1 MHSNQPTLNIRQ
13 KQSLKTG
20 LKRWVVIGALA
31 LSGAV
36 TATSLSADELKL
48 AHFSS
53 TKYHLHNEMFLP
65 LAEQLAEA
73 TGGATTIRVY
83 PGGELG
89 KGPAKQFDRVIDGV
103 ADMVYA
109 LPGYTASKFKK
120 TLLVELP
127 GVIPGDNDITA
138 KIWDNIDHLEKEF
151 KRTKLLGLWSSRPG
165 SLLMANKKIEKMS
178 DLKGLKI
185 RVPSKNTGRVAEAW
199 GATAVSM
206 PITQVY
212 TSMETG
218 VVDGALVDTSVLSSF
233 KLGEVT
239 KYVTQGMVGSNSLFM
254 LVMNRDSWN
263 GLDADTQAKL
273 EDMTGKDMSLAGNV
287 TMSTSAVKAEEKWVA
302 GGGEII
308 MLSDESAA
316 EFDQASAALA
326 EKIIGELEADGI
338 KAAAWAEALRK

>member
-1 MHSNQPTLNIRQ
+1 MKHSTNKKFRKLIVGSAVAALTVA
-13 KQSLKTG
+13 SSAMS
-20 LKRWVVIGALA
+20 VVM
-31 LSGAV
+31 
-36 TATSLSADELKL
+36 ADELKL

-53 TKYHLHNEMFLP
+53 IKYHLHNEMFLP
-65 LAEQLAEA
+65 LAEKISAA
-73 TGGATTIRVY
+73 TDGKTTIRVY

-89 KGPAKQFDRVIDGV
+89 KGPVKQYDRVIDGV
-103 ADMVYA
+103 ADIVYA

-127 GVIPGDNDITA
+127 GVIPGDADITG

-218 VVDGALVDTSVLSSF
+218 VVDGALVDTSVLGSF

-239 KYVTQGMVGSNSLFM
+239 KYVTQGMIGSNSLFM
-254 LVMNRDSWN
+254 LVMNRDSWD

-273 EDMTGKDMSLAGNV
+273 EEMTGKEMSLEGNV
-287 TMSTSAVKAEEKWVA
+287 TMSTSAVKAEKKWVE

-308 MLSDESAA
+308 TLSAGAAA
-316 EFDQASAALA
+316 EFDAASAALA
-326 EKIIGELEADGI
+326 EKLIGELEGDGL
-338 KAAAWAEALRK
+338 KAAAWADALKQ

>member
-1 MHSNQPTLNIRQ
+1 MPFDKFRSVLTFSAMVLGA
-13 KQSLKTG
+13 SMG
-20 LKRWVVIGALA
+20 SSVV
-31 LSGAV
+31 
-36 TATSLSADELKL
+36 SAGELKL

-65 LAEQLAEA
+65 LAEKIAEI
-73 TGGATTIRVY
+73 TGGETTMRVY

-89 KGPAKQFDRVIDGV
+89 KGPVKQYDRAIDGV
-103 ADMVYA
+103 ADIVYA
-109 LPGYTASKFKK
+109 LPGYTASQFSK

-127 GVIPGDNDITA
+127 GVVPGDTDITG
-138 KIWDNIDHLEKEF
+138 KIWDNIDHLEEEF

-165 SLLMANKKIEKMS
+165 SLLMADKKIESMA

-212 TSMETG
+212 QSMETG
-218 VVDGALVDTSVLSSF
+218 VVDGALVDTSVLGSF

-239 KYVTQGMVGSNSLFM
+239 KYVTQGMIGSNSLFM
-254 LVMNRDSWN
+254 LVMNRDSWD

-273 EDMTGKDMSLAGNV
+273 ESITGKEMSLGGNV
-287 TMSTSAVKAEEKWVA
+287 TMTNAAVSSEKAWVES
-302 GGGEII
+302 GGEIVA
-308 MLSDESAA
+308 LSADAAA
-316 EFDQASAALA
+316 EFDAASAALA
-326 EKIIGELEADGI
+326 EQLIAELESEGI
-338 KAAAWAEALRK
+338 KAADWAAALK

>member
-1 MHSNQPTLNIRQ
+1 MLFKKPL
-13 KQSLKTG
+13 
-20 LKRWVVIGALA
+20 
-31 LSGAV
+31 V
-36 TATSLSADELKL
+36 TATSALTLSLSLGASIGASLFTTAVVADELKL

-65 LAEQLAEA
+65 LAEKLAEA
-73 TGGATTIRVY
+73 TGGDTTVRVY

-89 KGPAKQFDRVIDGV
+89 KGPAKQYDRVLDGV
-103 ADMVYA
+103 ADLVYA
-109 LPGYTASKFKK
+109 LPGYTASQFKK

-127 GVIPGDNDITA
+127 GVIPGEEDITG
-138 KIWDNIDHLEKEF
+138 KMWDNIEHLQDDF

-165 SLLMANKKIEKMS
+165 SLLMANKKVESMA

-239 KYVTQGMVGSNSLFM
+239 NYVTQGMIGSNSLFM

-263 GLDADTQAKL
+263 DLDKDTQAKL
-273 EDMTGKDMSLAGNV
+273 EDMTGKELSLGGNE
-287 TMSTSAVKAEEKWVA
+287 TMSVSAVKAEEAWVA
-302 GGGEII
+302 SGGEIVQ
-308 MLSDESAA
+308 LSTDEAA
-316 EFDQASAALA
+316 QFNAASAALA
-326 EKIIGELEADGI
+326 EKVIAELEADGI
-338 KAAAWAEALRK
+338 KAADWAAALK

>member
-1 MHSNQPTLNIRQ
+1 MRFIKTTLTTAA
-13 KQSLKTG
+13 S
-20 LKRWVVIGALA
+20 VLA
-31 LSGAV
+31 I
-36 TATSLSADELKL
+36 ATSLGTTSVSADELKL

-65 LAEQLAEA
+65 LAEKIAEA

-89 KGPAKQFDRVIDGV
+89 KGPVKQYDRVLDGV
-103 ADMVYA
+103 ADLVYA
-109 LPGYTASKFKK
+109 LPGYTASQFKK

-127 GVIPGDNDITA
+127 GVIPGDKNVTD
-138 KIWDNIDHLEKEF
+138 KIWENIGHLDKEF
-151 KRTKLLGLWSSRPG
+151 RRTKLLGLWSSRPG
-165 SLLMANKKIEKMS
+165 SLLMADKKIESMA

-212 TSMETG
+212 QSMETG
-218 VVDGALVDTSVLSSF
+218 VVDGALVDTSVLGSF

-254 LVMNRDSWN
+254 LVMNRDSWDA
-263 GLDADTQAKL
+263 LDADTQAKL
-273 EDMTGKDMSLAGNV
+273 EAITGEEMSKGGNETMTV
-287 TMSTSAVKAEEKWVA
+287 SAVKSEKAWIES
-302 GGGEII
+302 GGEII
-308 MLSDESAA
+308 TLSDAAAA
-316 EFDQASAALA
+316 EFDSASAALA
-326 EKIIGELEADGI
+326 AELIAELEADGI
-338 KAAAWAEALRK
+338 KAADWAAALK

>member
-1 MHSNQPTLNIRQ
+1 MAKAGTNRLNR
-13 KQSLKTG
+13 L
-20 LKRWVVIGALA
+20 LA
-31 LSGAV
+31 LSAAAV
-36 TATSLSADELKL
+36 VSASTFVAATVNAEELKL

-65 LAEQLAEA
+65 LAEQIAKA
-73 TGGATTIRVY
+73 TDGATTIRVY

-89 KGPAKQFDRVIDGV
+89 KGPAKQFDRVVDGV
-103 ADMVYA
+103 ADIVYA

-127 GVIPGDNDITA
+127 GVIPGDEDITA
-138 KIWDNIDHLEKEF
+138 RIWDNIEHLDDEF

-239 KYVTQGMVGSNSLFM
+239 SYVTQGMVGSNSLFM
-254 LVMNRDSWN
+254 LVMNRDSWKA
-263 GLDADTQAKL
+263 LDEDTQGKL
-273 EDMTGKDMSLAGNV
+273 VEMTGRDMSLGGNV
-287 TMSTSAVKAEEKWVA
+287 TMSNAAISAEKKWVD
-302 GGGEII
+302 GGGEIVT
-308 MLSDESAA
+308 LSADVAA
-316 EFDQASAALA
+316 EFDAASAALA
-326 EKIIGELEADGI
+326 KEVIAELEADGI
-338 KAAAWAEALRK
+338 AAAAWAEALGE